1 MSDLA
6 HLWAEAHPV
15 ITILCIAAG
24 VGCGVN
30 LVLRLLPMPGVKLP
44 HPSTV
49 PGLPMAGP
57 ASINAAHAALNRGS
71 QAPRPKFR
79 T

>member
-6 HLWAEAHPV
+6 HLWAAVHPV
-15 ITILCIAAG
+15 ITILCIA
-24 VGCGVN
+24 VGIACLVN
-30 LVLRLLPMPGVKLP
+30 LVLRMLPMPAVKLP

-57 ASINAAHAALNRGS
+57 ASQQAAHAALSRRS